1 MPPRQSSRH
10 CQADDSSITHAAVS
24 DGTLIVRDQDRQQQD
39 VNTLNRDVEHAANAL
54 TLMFDK
60 EDKEKE
66 QQRLQMLQLAQTV
79 VSQAVNVEVTYG
91 EQQAHGSSYL
101 NGGFTR

>member
-1 MPPRQSSRH
+1 MG
-10 CQADDSSITHAAVS
+10 ITHAAVS

-39 VNTLNRDVEHAANAL
+39 VNTLGRDVEHAANAL
-54 TLMFDK
+54 MLMF
-60 EDKEKE
+60 DKEKE